1 MISSTRA
8 LLHLHNSLNKVFKG
22 NTHQLM
28 PCVWITP
35 LPIPCL
41 WTNKRRPLFF
51 AQISHSGWL
60 LAGHSQH
67 KCFLLTLLTTA
78 NSPLAPSWKPCWLPG
93 KEKVKSSSVIYCLAS
108 FVVSIFTLFVCCFV
122 FFLSLALS
130 SFSPDTSST
139 ATDPG
144 YPGKLEQ
151 AGYRYLICLTIDID
165 NTWNIFH
172 IQVNRD
178 ETKPATTMGRTSAS
192 QAWSQKTLPLHEVQ
206 TAL

>member
-22 NTHQLM
+22 NAHQLM

-78 NSPLAPSWKPCWLPG
+78 NSPLAPSWKPCWAAVLPG
-93 KEKVKSSSVIYCLAS
+93 KKVKSSSVIYCLAS
-108 FVVSIFTLFVCCFV
+108 FVVSIFTLFVCCF
-122 FFLSLALS
+122 FF
-130 SFSPDTSST
+130 SFSC
-139 ATDPG
+139 
-144 YPGKLEQ
+144 LEQ
-151 AGYRYLICLTIDID
+151 VLPRYFQHSHRS
-165 NTWNIFH
+165 W
-172 IQVNRD
+172 
-178 ETKPATTMGRTSAS
+178 
-192 QAWSQKTLPLHEVQ
+192 LPW
-206 TAL
+206 

>member
-22 NTHQLM
+22 NAHQLM

-78 NSPLAPSWKPCWLPG
+78 NSPLAPSWKPCWAAVLPG

-122 FFLSLALS
+122 GFFFFLLPWAALAQILPAQPQILVTLVNWNRQGTDIL
-130 SFSPDTSST
+130 FASP
-139 ATDPG
+139 
-144 YPGKLEQ
+144 
-151 AGYRYLICLTIDID
+151 
-165 NTWNIFH
+165 
-172 IQVNRD
+172 
-178 ETKPATTMGRTSAS
+178 
-192 QAWSQKTLPLHEVQ
+192 
-206 TAL
+206 